1 MALRE
6 PAREGIPI
14 HYRAEDLKRTLSPSS
29 MEKLKAILNATHIS
43 RKEENN
49 GSSENSFQEA
59 LYQRGEKG
67 EITGIEGSPETVQ
80 LREAIHEGWMRVRQ
94 TSEDGKKHIIS
105 LFSEIDGE
113 EAAVIA
119 AALEDKDPT
128 AIIDDE
134 VRVTAEYLTSTALYT

>member
-1 MALRE
+1 
-6 PAREGIPI
+6 
-14 HYRAEDLKRTLSPSS
+14 
-29 MEKLKAILNATHIS
+29 
-43 RKEENN
+43 
-49 GSSENSFQEA
+49 
-59 LYQRGEKG
+59 
-67 EITGIEGSPETVQ
+67 
-80 LREAIHEGWMRVRQ
+80 MRVRQ

-134 VRVTAEYLTSTALYT
+134 ARVTAEYLTSTALYT